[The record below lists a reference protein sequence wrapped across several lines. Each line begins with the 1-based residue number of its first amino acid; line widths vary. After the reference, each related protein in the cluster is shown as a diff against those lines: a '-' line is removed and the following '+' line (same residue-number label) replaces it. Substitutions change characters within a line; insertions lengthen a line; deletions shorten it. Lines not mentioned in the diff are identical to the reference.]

1 MGKRIVKGEMM
12 EEIGR
17 SRKEI
22 AEDLENQ
29 HGVSMSLC
37 EEVHTV
43 LWKDNDIKEAMKTF
57 GAMVLI
63 EKAKNKRCL

>member
-1 MGKRIVKGEMM
+1 MM
-12 EEIGR
+12 EEIG
-17 SRKEI
+17 KK
-22 AEDLENQ
+22 AEDLEKQ

-43 LWKDNDIKEAMKTF
+43 LQKDKDIKEAMKTF

-63 EKAKNKRCL
+63 EKAKNKRCLQLNNILLTLNML